1 MTLEVF
7 RSVRLEGQL
16 KVGETIVKTMTAE
29 FDDKGTAR
37 RSEWINDEEL
47 YTKNRKQM
55 RKHEKE
61 FQAKVFE
68 VEDEI
73 LASLEES
80 DKTEDE
86 AEE

>member
-16 KVGETIVKTMTAE
+16 KVDETVVKIMTAE

-37 RSEWINDEEL
+37 RSEWINDEDL

-68 VEDEI
+68 IEDEI
-73 LASLEES
+73 LAGIEGSGSVDGETEE
-80 DKTEDE
+80 
-86 AEE
+86 

>member
-16 KVGETIVKTMTAE
+16 KIGETIVKTMTAE

-47 YTKNRKQM
+47 YSKNRKQM

-73 LASLEES
+73 LAGLEES
-80 DKTEDE
+80 ETVEGDTEE
-86 AEE
+86 

>member
-16 KVGETIVKTMTAE
+16 KVGETVVKTMTAE

-37 RSEWINDEEL
+37 RSEWINDEDL
-47 YTKNRKQM
+47 YSKNRKEM

-73 LASLEES
+73 LAGLEES
-80 DKTEDE
+80 ETTET
-86 AEE
+86 EEE

>member
-16 KVGETIVKTMTAE
+16 KVGETVVKTMTAE

-73 LASLEES
+73 LADLE
-80 DKTEDE
+80 DTET
-86 AEE
+86 AETEVEE

>member
-16 KVGETIVKTMTAE
+16 KVGETVVKTMTAE

-37 RSEWINDEEL
+37 RSEWINDEDL
-47 YTKNRKQM
+47 YSKNRKQM
-55 RKHEKE
+55 RKDEKA

-73 LASLEES
+73 LAGLEES
-80 DKTEDE
+80 EEVGSETEG
-86 AEE
+86 

>member
-1 MTLEVF
+1 MALGI
-7 RSVRLEGQL
+7 VRTVKLEGQL
-16 KVGETIVKTMTAE
+16 KVDETVVKIMTAE

-47 YTKNRKQM
+47 YSKNRKQM
-55 RKHEKE
+55 RKYEKE

-73 LASLEES
+73 LAGLEES
-80 DKTEDE
+80 EAAEDE
-86 AEE
+86 AEG

>member
-16 KVGETIVKTMTAE
+16 KVGEIVVKTMTAE

-37 RSEWINDEEL
+37 RSEWINDEGL
-47 YTKNRKQM
+47 YSKNRKQM
-55 RKHEKE
+55 RKDEKE

-73 LASLEES
+73 LAGIEGSESVDGETEE
-80 DKTEDE
+80 
-86 AEE
+86 